1 MNQKALQG
9 KSVPH
14 TGGKGSS
21 ITDITS
27 RAFMSDGVAR
37 QLANEPLF
45 PPEIMIFLQYKD
57 RFESG
62 RVLDL
67 GVGSGRTTR
76 FLAPFCTDYLGI
88 DLSPQMLAYARRC
101 YPGLRFSI
109 GDLREL
115 GQLDEPGFDFIII
128 AYNTIDVLDHEDR
141 LAFLAAVR
149 KLLNPGGLF
158 VFSTHN
164 RAWRM
169 CGQPPRLPSYE
180 EAGNLPRLVHRSLLT
195 ARDYVNHRRLAHLQ
209 RSEDDYAVVTGSH
222 ERTGLVYCIDKDA
235 QFRQLHACGFEA
247 VGAYDYDGNLLGE
260 TDMATESSNL
270 HFACERRP
278 LND

>member
-1 MNQKALQG
+1 MDQRALQG
-9 KSVPH
+9 RPIAD
-14 TGGKGSS
+14 TDRTGSS
-21 ITDITS
+21 ITDITA
-27 RAFMSDGVAR
+27 RAFMNDGVAHE
-37 QLANEPLF
+37 LANEPLF
-45 PPEIMIFLQYKD
+45 PPEIMILLRHKD
-57 RFESG
+57 RFENG

-76 FLAPFCTDYLGI
+76 FLAPFCADYLGI
-88 DLSPQMLAYARRC
+88 DLSPQMLAYARRR
-101 YPGLRFSI
+101 YPDLRFAS
-109 GDLREL
+109 GDLRDL
-115 GQLDEPGFDFIII
+115 GRLDEPGFDFIII
-128 AYNTIDVLDHEDR
+128 AFNTIDVLDHEDR
-141 LAFLAAVR
+141 LVFLEAVR
-149 KLLNPGGLF
+149 NLLNPGGLF

-164 RAWRM
+164 RAWHL
-169 CGQPPRLPSYE
+169 CGQPPRLPSYK

-235 QFRQLHACGFEA
+235 QARQLDACGLE
-247 VGAYDYDGNLLGE
+247 VIGAYDCEGNSLDK
-260 TDMATESSNL
+260 TDLARKSSNL